1 MRKNE
6 IRTLKS
12 HYQERWAVLRHNQK
26 NTQKILLVQDQ
37 FVIKNLVPGETLCY
51 NCLGEMYQ
59 NIIPNLSTTVVD
71 KKYNNLILINN
82 IEFKYKT
89 THELTEYLSQLSDQ
103 LVLPGGRIVVSFEH
117 RFLIY
122 DRIGKSVLSVIDD
135 WLNGLH
141 KFNLVAKILLLGK
154 SPYGYGDYF
163 FCLEYRG

>member
-1 MRKNE
+1 MRKNK

-37 FVIKNLVPGETLCY
+37 FVIKNLVPGDTLCY

-82 IEFKYKT
+82 VEFKYKT

-103 LVLPGGRIVVSFEH
+103 LVLPGSRVGVSFEH

-122 DRIGKSVLSVIDD
+122 DRVGTSVLSLIDD
-135 WLNGLH
+135 WLKSLH
-141 KFNLVAKILLLGK
+141 KFTLVSKILLLGK

-163 FCLEYRG
+163 FCLEYHG